1 MSDLA
6 PVCPQ
11 DLQDCE
17 WREVEHHRSAGGAET
32 RVSICTE
39 HPRLGEY
46 GYRRRAGLPWVTAYT
61 VDGVRCRG
69 LDDAIAAL
77 NGPVIPEDFYERAAS

>member
-6 PVCPQ
+6 PVTPQ

-17 WREVEHHRSAGGAET
+17 WREVDHQRFEGGAESFESLC
-32 RVSICTE
+32 VE
-39 HPRLGEY
+39 HPRLGEH
-46 GYRRRAGLPWVTAYT
+46 GYRRHARAPWVKAYT

-77 NGPVIPEDFYERAAS
+77 NGPVIPEDLYERAL